1 MLQESCNGDCSGFVK
16 VSVLVI
22 LMTMVMI
29 MMFVFATHLTFGV
42 PWSAVCVGEGGVEW
56 TLGGPKQSELKY
68 IVVNI
73 IRVGGFT
80 GIDKVLEF
88 TLDLDDRGI
97 NFHLWANFHSA
108 ICA

>member
-1 MLQESCNGDCSGFVK
+1 MGSFNSLARIK
-16 VSVLVI
+16 VAVLI
-22 LMTMVMI
+22 NMNYATMMTMIVA
-29 MMFVFATHLTFGV
+29 FATHLAFWV